1 MTDVC
6 FGPCTQNFY
15 QAVAS
20 KDTFEVECSR
30 YYETK
35 ALNKGCDTQ
44 VKSVWDL
51 TLPAV
56 NEFSGIDTAYN
67 EGRGLQ
73 ACEEVCAQSSSCDA
87 FGVSSAEHIAESK
100 WQCIVYYDCTVKQ
113 YNEHLN
119 LYVRKEPKQCFAKA
133 TSYDGV
139 FVNYLETNGMVSQ
152 TSRKLNV
159 PITRFKHIHLTVNG
173 QFNGTNFGYRPFHEP
188 RATYCTD
195 NYDSDCILL
204 HAGALSAVVMVVFV
218 SIIAFNACIIWLI
231 VERTS
236 SKETAPYEKV
246 KLRRRKKF
254 IPKKGKIRK
263 RTTAKSNLQIGST
276 PIQF

>member
-6 FGPCTQNFY
+6 FGPCTENFY
-15 QAVAS
+15 TAVAN
-20 KDTFEVECSR
+20 KDTFVVECSR
-30 YYETK
+30 FYEPK
-35 ALNKGCDTQ
+35 QLNRGCDTQ
-44 VKSVWDL
+44 TKSQWDL

-73 ACEEVCAQSSSCDA
+73 ACEEVCAQSSSCQA
-87 FGVSSAEHIAESK
+87 FGVSSQEHIALNR
-100 WQCIVYYDCTVKQ
+100 WQCIVYYDCSTEQ

-159 PITRFKHIHLTVNG
+159 PIHKFMHLHLTVNG
-173 QFNGTNFGYRPFHEP
+173 QYNGTTFGFYPYHAP

-204 HAGALSAVVMVVFV
+204 HAGGFSALVMVVFV
-218 SIIAFNACIIWLI
+218 SIIAFNACMIWLT

-236 SKETAPYEKV
+236 SNNTPLYKQTRLRKRKEYVPQ
-246 KLRRRKKF
+246 KK
-254 IPKKGKIRK
+254 KQNTTMRK
-263 RTTAKSNLQIGST
+263 RTATGSSS
-276 PIQF
+276 IQF

>member
-73 ACEEVCAQSSSCDA
+73 ACEEVLLMLLGFALISA
-87 FGVSSAEHIAESK
+87 F
-100 WQCIVYYDCTVKQ
+100 
-113 YNEHLN
+113 
-119 LYVRKEPKQCFAKA
+119 
-133 TSYDGV
+133 
-139 FVNYLETNGMVSQ
+139 
-152 TSRKLNV
+152 
-159 PITRFKHIHLTVNG
+159 
-173 QFNGTNFGYRPFHEP
+173 
-188 RATYCTD
+188 
-195 NYDSDCILL
+195 
-204 HAGALSAVVMVVFV
+204 ALDFT
-218 SIIAFNACIIWLI
+218 FDFTLDF
-231 VERTS
+231 TLDF
-236 SKETAPYEKV
+236 T
-246 KLRRRKKF
+246 
-254 IPKKGKIRK
+254 
-263 RTTAKSNLQIGST
+263 
-276 PIQF
+276 